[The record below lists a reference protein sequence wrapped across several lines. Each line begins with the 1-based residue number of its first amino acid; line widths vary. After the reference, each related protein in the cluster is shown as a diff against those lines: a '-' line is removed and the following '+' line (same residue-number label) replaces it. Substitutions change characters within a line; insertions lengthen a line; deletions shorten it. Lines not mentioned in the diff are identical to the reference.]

1 MRRTYSK
8 PQIQVVETLVQ
19 YALLGM
25 SAGGGTNIGNGGKA
39 STSSVTEADANTSG
53 DWDIW

>member
-1 MRRTYSK
+1 MRRTYST

-25 SAGGGTNIGNGGKA
+25 SAGGDTRIGYGGKA
-39 STSSVTEADANTSG
+39 GDSSVTEADANTSG

>member
-1 MRRTYSK
+1 MRHTYSK

-25 SAGGGTNIGNGGKA
+25 SAGGGTNIGDGGKA

>member
-19 YALLGM
+19 YALLGV
-25 SAGGGTNIGNGGKA
+25 SAGGDTNIGYGGKA